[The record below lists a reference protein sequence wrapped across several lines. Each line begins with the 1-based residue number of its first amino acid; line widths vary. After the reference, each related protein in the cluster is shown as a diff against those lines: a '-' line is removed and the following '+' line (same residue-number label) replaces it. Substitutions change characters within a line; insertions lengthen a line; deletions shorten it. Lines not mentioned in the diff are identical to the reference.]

1 MAAQKDPTGCKQ
13 SAAKTATLYLF
24 RGFSERGEGNPFFFC
39 DTQDSKK
46 LENIRE
52 NTTQRNLESTESS
65 ADSES
70 KTFIESS
77 AEILKDAQLSESS
90 HLDSVFSHFLE
101 SHSHEY
107 FFAS

>member
-1 MAAQKDPTGCKQ
+1 M
-13 SAAKTATLYLF
+13 
-24 RGFSERGEGNPFFFC
+24 RGEGINPFSFC
-39 DTQDSKK
+39 ANKRFEK
-46 LENIRE
+46 LDNIRE
-52 NTTQRNLESTESS
+52 NTTLRNLESTESS
-65 ADSES
+65 VDSES

>member
-1 MAAQKDPTGCKQ
+1 M
-13 SAAKTATLYLF
+13 
-24 RGFSERGEGNPFFFC
+24 RGEGINPFSFC
-39 DTQDSKK
+39 ANKRFEK
-46 LENIRE
+46 LDNIRE
-52 NTTQRNLESTESS
+52 NTTLRNLESTESS
-65 ADSES
+65 VDSES
-70 KTFIESS
+70 NIESS